1 MYSEVSTHIH
11 YAGISDFNFAFAQN
25 HMAATLWCQAR
36 ITVVSNLVRNVPL
49 LTSLEMSPFGFDLL
63 FLSSLALPAA
73 EPCAA

>member
-1 MYSEVSTHIH
+1 LFPSKFGANTIKQTRSAIN
-11 YAGISDFNFAFAQN
+11 GIRVA
-25 HMAATLWCQAR
+25 L
-36 ITVVSNLVRNVPL
+36 SNLVRNVPL